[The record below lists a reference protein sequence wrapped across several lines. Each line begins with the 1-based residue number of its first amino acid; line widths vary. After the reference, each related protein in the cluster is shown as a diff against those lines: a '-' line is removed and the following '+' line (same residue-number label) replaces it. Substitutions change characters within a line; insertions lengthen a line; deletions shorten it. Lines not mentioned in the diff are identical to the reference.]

1 MKIAIA
7 AEGKQLSGHF
17 GHCSMFHLYEIANNK
32 ASFIEGITPP
42 PHEPGLIPQWLSGYK
57 VDTVLTGGMG
67 RKAKEIFAEKNIK
80 VLDGIEIDDIKKIAD
95 DFANGKIKKG
105 NSTCDH

>member
-17 GHCSMFHLYEIANNK
+17 GHCSQFHIYEISDNK
-32 ASFIEGITPP
+32 AVFVESITPP

-57 VDTVLTGGMG
+57 IETVLTGGMG
-67 RKAKEIFAEKNIK
+67 RKAKEIFDEKNIK
-80 VLDGIEIDDIKKIAD
+80 VIDGIEIDDINKIAVS
-95 DFANGKIKKG
+95 FAKGTMKKG
-105 NSTCDH
+105 SSTCDH